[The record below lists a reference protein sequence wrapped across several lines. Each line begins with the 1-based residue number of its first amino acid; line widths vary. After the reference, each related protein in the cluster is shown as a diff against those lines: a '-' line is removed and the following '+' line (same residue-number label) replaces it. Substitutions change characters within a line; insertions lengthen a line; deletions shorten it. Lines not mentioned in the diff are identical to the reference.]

1 MMQKPPPP
9 PPPRVHADTA
19 NLSPHREAPPPYAE
33 ADGHASGMHPL
44 HTLATGDPRSSST
57 QSLVPAAGQFRDGR
71 RKLLLVYIH
80 GFMGDETSFQSF
92 PAHVHNLV
100 TVTLRESHVVHTKIY
115 PKYRAR
121 NTIEYATEQFS
132 RWLTPHADPDT
143 DIILLGHSMGGLVS
157 AEVVL
162 LPPHGPAAFMGQAFR
177 HRILGIIN
185 FDVPF
190 LGMHPGIISAGLS
203 SIFRPAEDKSPEH
216 NSQPTGQATQSYHN
230 HPSAHSSV
238 STLDLGPP
246 LRNETLFNANPNDPN
261 YNPRFDN
268 DVILPVRKGWENAL
282 HFITKHSDGLVQ
294 AGRQYVKSHLE
305 FGGTMADYPGLN
317 KRYKRVRAL
326 EEEDEA
332 KRRVAVASVGH
343 NPPEVPRVR
352 FVNFYTASTGRPKK
366 PKTPQAGVESTDF
379 GMSDLSL
386 ASSGQDQRRS
396 PSHSQSV
403 SPRISVEEPEDDA
416 QLSPKDEVLREL
428 SPAPLSD
435 HDLTPTHSL
444 GQQSSFAASLSHLD
458 LEIPEPPIE
467 PPLPDLEACPGAES
481 RKTATKEYEQALKDY
496 KRAVKDRNAL
506 IKQKAKAEEK
516 LAKESR
522 KEEKKAQK
530 ARKEEEEKVQKAKK
544 EEEKSQK
551 AKSKEEKE
559 QAKQEQPESQ
569 KSGEEL
575 RLEKERLRVEA
586 ESQRMAEAERER
598 MRVQRRML
606 GLPPED
612 ENSEAVQQEQEEVVH
627 QEQQE
632 AAVQQEEQREVI
644 QQDEPVK
651 IVYEE
656 QQVEPSGHGR
666 STSLTPSLSHPESS
680 SPSASLSTPRTQS
693 SQTTS
698 RSAPPASGKKRD
710 RKFCVTPSKDP
721 RTGQRDPAW
730 IRVFMDGYDEVSA
743 HCGLFFMGETYERL
757 VGEVAEKIEHWVL
770 DDLSERAVRELES
783 QII

>member
-1 MMQKPPPP
+1 MMQKPPP
-9 PPPRVHADTA
+9 RRAHADTV
-19 NLSPHREAPPPYAE
+19 NLPSHREAPPPYAE
-33 ADGHASGMHPL
+33 TDDHASGMHPL
-44 HTLATGDPRSSST
+44 HALATNDPRSSST
-57 QSLVPAAGQFRDGR
+57 QSLVPAAGQVRDGR

-100 TVTLRESHVVHTKIY
+100 TVTLRETHVVHTKIY

-121 NTIEYATEQFS
+121 NTIE
-132 RWLTPHADPDT
+132 LTPHADPDT

-216 NSQPTGQATQSYHN
+216 NAQAAGQAAQSHHN

-246 LRNETLFNANPNDPN
+246 LRNETLFSANPNDPN

-268 DVILPVRKGWENAL
+268 DVVLPVRKGWENAL

-305 FGGTMADYPGLN
+305 FGGAMADYPALS

-332 KRRVAVASVGH
+332 KRRTAVASVGH

-366 PKTPQAGVESTDF
+366 PKTPEAGVASNDF

-386 ASSGQDQRRS
+386 ASSSQDQRQS
-396 PSHSQSV
+396 LSHSQAL
-403 SPRISVEEPEDDA
+403 SPQISVDEYEEDA
-416 QLSPKDEVLREL
+416 QPSAQFSPKDEVLREL

-444 GQQSSFAASLSHLD
+444 GHQSSMPATLSNLD
-458 LEIPEPPIE
+458 LDIPEPPVE
-467 PPLPDLEACPGAES
+467 PPHPDLEACPDAES
-481 RKTATKEYEQALKDY
+481 RKTATKEYEQALKEY

-516 LAKESR
+516 LAKEAK

-530 ARKEEEEKVQKAKK
+530 AKKEEEKAKK
-544 EEEKSQK
+544 EEEKAQK
-551 AKSKEEKE
+551 ARAKEEKE
-559 QAKQEQPESQ
+559 QPKQEHAESQ

-586 ESQRMAEAERER
+586 EGKRMAEAERER

-612 ENSEAVQQEQEEVVH
+612 ESSEAVQEEQVEAVQQEQQVEAAP
-627 QEQQE
+627 QERPTE
-632 AAVQQEEQREVI
+632 AVQQEEPLKLD
-644 QQDEPVK
+644 QQEEPVK
-651 IVYEE
+651 LVHGEK
-656 QQVEPSGHGR
+656 QVEPSEHGR
-666 STSLTPSLSHPESS
+666 STSLTPSLSHLERSTA
-680 SPSASLSTPRTQS
+680 SPSPSFPRRQS
-693 SQTTS
+693 SQATS
-698 RSAPPASGKKRD
+698 RSAPPDSEKKKRD

-743 HCGLFFMGETYERL
+743 HCGLFFMGDTYERL
-757 VGEVAEKIEHWVL
+757 VGEVAEKIERWVL

>member
-1 MMQKPPPP
+1 MMEKPPPP
-9 PPPRVHADTA
+9 LPPRGRSDTIRQ
-19 NLSPHREAPPPYAE
+19 SPYGEAPPPYAE
-33 ADGHASGMHPL
+33 TDDHSHPL
-44 HTLATGDPRSSST
+44 HVLATHDPRSSST
-57 QSLVPAAGQFRDGR
+57 QSLVPAEDQAMRGR

-100 TVTLRESHVVHTKIY
+100 TVTLSETHVVHTKIY

-132 RWLTPHADPDT
+132 KWLTPHADADT

-162 LPPHGPAAFMGQAFR
+162 LPPHGPGAFMGQAFR

-216 NSQPTGQATQSYHN
+216 SPQPAEQSYHPQN

-246 LRNETLFNANPNDPN
+246 LRNDTLFSTNPNDPN

-282 HFITKHSDGLVQ
+282 HFFAKHSDGLVQ
-294 AGRQYVKSHLE
+294 ASRQYVKSHLE

-332 KRRVAVASVGH
+332 KRRAAVAVVGR
-343 NPPEVPRVR
+343 NPPSVPRVR

-366 PKTPQAGVESTDF
+366 AKTPEPGVASNDF

-386 ASSGQDQRRS
+386 ASSSQDPRLS
-396 PSHSQSV
+396 VSHSQSI
-403 SPRISVEEPEDDA
+403 SPRISIEEHEDGE
-416 QLSPKDEVLREL
+416 QLSMQVSPKAEELRQI

-444 GQQSSFAASLSHLD
+444 NQEPLEAASVSLSG
-458 LEIPEPPIE
+458 IPEPPAE
-467 PPLPDLEACPGAES
+467 PPLPDLEACPDAES
-481 RKTATKEYEQALKDY
+481 RKAAMKQHEQALKDY

-506 IKQKAKAEEK
+506 IKQRTKEAEK
-516 LAKESR
+516 LAKE
-522 KEEKKAQK
+522 
-530 ARKEEEEKVQKAKK
+530 AKK
-544 EEEKSQK
+544 EEKRK
-551 AKSKEEKE
+551 AKEAKAREEKE
-559 QAKQEQPESQ
+559 QAKQGHPESQ

-575 RLEKERLRVEA
+575 RLEKERQRMEA
-586 ESQRMAEAERER
+586 EGQRMAEAERER
-598 MRVQRRML
+598 MKMQRKML
-606 GLPPED
+606 GLPPE
-612 ENSEAVQQEQEEVVH
+612 EESSETVQEEK
-627 QEQQE
+627 Q
-632 AAVQQEEQREVI
+632 A
-644 QQDEPVK
+644 EPVEHEK
-651 IVYEE
+651 PTSL
-656 QQVEPSGHGR
+656 EPSR
-666 STSLTPSLSHPESS
+666 SRSA
-680 SPSASLSTPRTQS
+680 SPSASLSPSQHRRGS
-693 SQTTS
+693 SQASSYHRRGSSQATS
-698 RSAPPASGKKRD
+698 YRRESSEVTSPRRRDSSQATPGKKKKD
-710 RKFCVTPSKDP
+710 RKFCVLPSKDP

-730 IRVFMDGYDEVSA
+730 IRVYMEGFDEVGA
-743 HCGLFFMGETYERL
+743 HCGLFFVSETYERL
-757 VGEVAEKIEHWVL
+757 VGEVAEKIERWVL
-770 DDLSERAVRELES
+770 EDVSERAVRELES
-783 QII
+783 QVI